1 MARYLVNRA
10 GIVHSVNDEDFLA
23 HRERLAVMP
32 NAETGE
38 QGYMPR
44 EATPEEIVAYWAAQG
59 LVYDAASDTAYPGAA
74 DAAKGGKSAK

>member
-10 GIVHSVNDEDFLA
+10 GVVHSVNDEDFLA

-38 QGYMPR
+38 EGYMPR
-44 EATPEEIVAYWAAQG
+44 EATPEEIVAFWAAQG
-59 LVYDAASDTAYPGAA
+59 LAYDAASDTAIPAA
-74 DAAKGGKSAK
+74 EAKAAGKSGK